1 CASDI
6 WTGYYIEALYW

>member
-6 WTGYYIEALYW
+6 WTGFYIEALYW